1 MAMRFR
7 WIAALTLVAA
17 LCSGCGALKRFAYEG
32 WRRDAWQKPDEV
44 VALLG
49 LRAGDRVA
57 DLGAGGGYFTFRLA
71 DAVGAD
77 GRVYAVDVDEDMIR
91 YLSRRAA
98 KQGYANVEVVRAEP
112 DHPGLPEGEIDLL
125 FTCNTY
131 HHLADRLR
139 YFEAVLD
146 VLEPAGRVAIVEYD
160 SGHHATL
167 RQTILDEMNRAG
179 YRLEADHAIL
189 ERQSFLIFAPDD
201 D

>member
-1 MAMRFR
+1 MRHR
-7 WIAALTLVAA
+7 RIAALTLAA
-17 LCSGCGALKRFAYEG
+17 SLCSGCGALKRFSYEG
-32 WRRDAWQKPDEV
+32 FGRDAWQKPDEV

-49 LRAGDRVA
+49 IRAGDRAA
-57 DLGAGGGYFTFRLA
+57 DLGAGGGYFTFPLA

-91 YLSRRAA
+91 YLRRRAA
-98 KQGYANVEVVRAEP
+98 KKGYNNIEVVRAEP
-112 DHPGLPEGEIDLL
+112 DRPGLPEGEIDLL

-131 HHLADRLR
+131 HHLADRVR

-146 VLEPAGRVAIVEYD
+146 VLEPAGRVAIIEYAG
-160 SGHHATL
+160 GHHATL

-189 ERQSFLIFAPDD
+189 EQQSFLIFAPDD

>member
-1 MAMRFR
+1 MRLR
-7 WIAALTLVAA
+7 WIAASMSAAA
-17 LCSGCGALKRFAYEG
+17 LLSGCGAVKRCAYEG
-32 WRRDAWQKPDEV
+32 FGRDAWQKPDEV
-44 VALLG
+44 IALLG
-49 LRAGDRVA
+49 IRAGDRVA

-71 DAVGAD
+71 DAVGAE

-91 YLSRRAA
+91 YLRRRAA
-98 KQGYANVEVVRAEP
+98 KQGYANVEVLRAEP

-131 HHLADRLR
+131 HHLADRVR

-146 VLEPAGRVAIVEYD
+146 VLEPAGRVAIIEYD
-160 SGHHATL
+160 SGDHATPP
-167 RQTILDEMNRAG
+167 QTVLDEMSRAG

-189 ERQSFLIFAPDD
+189 EYQSFLIFVPDD

>member
-1 MAMRFR
+1 MAMRTR
-7 WIAALTLVAA
+7 WIAALTLAVA
-17 LCSGCGALKRFAYEG
+17 LCSGCGALKRFSYEG
-32 WRRDAWQKPDEV
+32 FGRDAWQKPDEV

-49 LRAGDRVA
+49 IRAGDRVA
-57 DLGAGGGYFTFRLA
+57 DLGAGGGYFTFPLA

-91 YLSRRAA
+91 YLRRRAA
-98 KQGYANVEVVRAEP
+98 KKGYANIEVVRAEP
-112 DHPGLPEGEIDLL
+112 DHLGLPEGEIDLL

-131 HHLADRLR
+131 HHLADRVR

-146 VLEPAGRVAIVEYD
+146 VLEPAGRVAIIEYD
-160 SGHHATL
+160 GGRHATP
-167 RQTILDEMNRAG
+167 RQTILDEMSRAG

-189 ERQSFLIFAPDD
+189 EQQSFLIFVPDD

>member
-1 MAMRFR
+1 MRAR
-7 WIAALTLVAA
+7 WIAALTLCAA
-17 LCSGCGALKRFAYEG
+17 LCPGCGALKRFAYEG
-32 WRRDAWQKPDEV
+32 FGRDAWQKPDEV

-49 LRAGDRVA
+49 IRAGDHVA
-57 DLGAGGGYFTFRLA
+57 DLGAGGGYFSFRLA

-91 YLSRRAA
+91 YLRRRAA
-98 KQGYANVEVVRAEP
+98 KQGYANVEVVRAGP

-131 HHLADRLR
+131 HHLADRVR

-146 VLEPAGRVAIVEYD
+146 ALEPAGRVAIVEYVE
-160 SGHHATL
+160 GHHATP
-167 RQTILDEMNRAG
+167 RDSILDEMTRAG
-179 YRLEADHAIL
+179 YRLVADHTIL
-189 ERQSFLIFAPDD
+189 EEQSFLVFAPDD

>member
-1 MAMRFR
+1 MRLR
-7 WIAALTLVAA
+7 WIVALALTTA
-17 LCSGCGALKRFAYEG
+17 LCAGCGTYKRFAYEG
-32 WRRDAWQKPDEV
+32 FGRDTWQKPDEV
-44 VALLG
+44 IALLG
-49 LRAGDRVA
+49 IRAGDRVA

-91 YLSRRAA
+91 YLRRRAA
-98 KQGYANVEVVRAEP
+98 KRGYANVEVVPAEP
-112 DHPGLPEGEIDLL
+112 DRPNLPEGGIDLL

-131 HHLADRLR
+131 HHLSDRVR

-146 VLEPAGRVAIVEYD
+146 ALEPAGRVAVVEYD
-160 SGHHATL
+160 AGEHATPK
-167 RQTILDEMNRAG
+167 QVVIDEMSRAG

-189 ERQSFLIFAPDD
+189 EQQSFLIFAPDD